1 MIEVTISATML
12 VEARDKAAEMGR
24 LRNSIINGAGN
35 IAGFIGEAIAQ
46 QVLGGEL
53 SNTYDYDLV
62 VPSGKIF
69 DQTSNSF
76 RQTLFTIDVKTKQTS
91 VKPLETYECSIAALN
106 TTQECDYYAF
116 VRVKNDFTVGWYLG
130 MYDKKQYMEDATFMK
145 KGTVDASNGYTVKSD
160 CYNLKISELKE
171 MI

>member
-1 MIEVTISATML
+1 MIEVAISATML

-46 QVLGGEL
+46 KVLGGEL

-62 VPSGKIF
+62 LPSGK
-69 DQTSNSF
+69 TV
-76 RQTLFTIDVKTKQTS
+76 DVKTKQTS

-116 VRVKNDFTVGWYLG
+116 IRVKNDFTVGWYLG
-130 MYDKKQYMEDATFMK
+130 MYDKKQYMEDAVFMK
-145 KGTVDASNGYTVKSD
+145 KGTVDSSNGYTVKSD

>member
-1 MIEVTISATML
+1 MIEVAVSAAML

-24 LRNSIINGAGN
+24 LYNSIIRGAGN

-46 QVLGGEL
+46 QVLGGKL
-53 SNTYDYDLV
+53 NNTYDYDLV
-62 VPSGKIF
+62 LPDGK
-69 DQTSNSF
+69 
-76 RQTLFTIDVKTKQTS
+76 TIDVKTKQTS
-91 VKPLETYECSIAALN
+91 VKPLVTYECSIAALN

-130 MYDKKQYMEDATFMK
+130 VYDKKQYMEDAVFMK
-145 KGTVDASNGYTVKSD
+145 KGTVDPSNGYTVKSD

-171 MI
+171 LV

>member
-1 MIEVTISATML
+1 MIEVAVSAAML

-24 LRNSIINGAGN
+24 LHNSIIRGAGN

-46 QVLGGEL
+46 QVLGGKL

-62 VPSGKIF
+62 LPDGK
-69 DQTSNSF
+69 
-76 RQTLFTIDVKTKQTS
+76 TIDVKTKQTS
-91 VKPLETYECSIAALN
+91 VKPLVTYECSIAALN
-106 TTQECDYYAF
+106 TTQECDFYAF

-130 MYDKKQYMEDATFMK
+130 VYDNKQYMEDAVFMK
-145 KGTVDASNGYTVKSD
+145 KGTVDPSNGYTVKSD

-171 MI
+171 LV

>member
-1 MIEVTISATML
+1 MIEVAVSAAML

-24 LRNSIINGAGN
+24 LYNSIIRGAGN
-35 IAGFIGEAIAQ
+35 IAGFIGEDIAR

-53 SNTYDYDLV
+53 NNTYDYDLV
-62 VPSGKIF
+62 LPCGK
-69 DQTSNSF
+69 
-76 RQTLFTIDVKTKQTS
+76 TIDVKTKQTS

-106 TTQECDYYAF
+106 TTQECDYYCF

-130 MYDKKQYMEDATFMK
+130 VYDKKQYMLDSVFMK

-160 CYNLKISELKE
+160 CYNLKISSLKD